1 MHQVYI
7 SASSLKCTRNLVPDD
22 PSNPQYLICTYDALT
37 LMQAKYIR
45 CTSKSLTAT
54 RQKYIRCTSP
64 MSSILHQVCRID
76 AVHALDSILKRIW
89 CTSNACATH
98 LMHLWCKKNA
108 VYVSLMCIWCTLQV
122 NPLMYILCASVY
134 AVYMQ
139 SIYMACVR
147 NDDVLLTSY
156 LPWEGFEPTICCFG
170 VGVLPTEL
178 LRPDSLI
185 ITDNVNISSTWDE
198 KSVVLYSAS
207 NIHLSTWVHD
217 FLQSEKV

>member
-1 MHQVYI
+1 MHVEGV
-7 SASSLKCTRNLVPDD
+7 SDD
-22 PSNPQYLICTYDALT
+22 HNGLHVLRHGVFFSNPSNPQYLICTYDALT

-170 VGVLPTEL
+170 VGHPTDWAT
-178 LRPDSLI
+178 RA
-185 ITDNVNISSTWDE
+185 W
-198 KSVVLYSAS
+198 
-207 NIHLSTWVHD
+207 LSYHW
-217 FLQSEKV
+217 QCAYK